1 MTVSPVEIDVRMGG
15 SAIQL
20 ISRVSPIT
28 ILLVKAGYLPLTW
41 TLICDPTKPQ
51 RSILRISCEYWP
63 NATNDLNTL
72 SFLVNTVQSARYGDG
87 LNTGASTHTTR
98 TFISASQ
105 RKVKQMAA
113 SSKHLSSAAKPALY
127 ALAAFLAAWQATEFS
142 FDARAVLGALTACVL
157 GYASPKKK

>member
-1 MTVSPVEIDVRMGG
+1 MTLSPVEIDVRMDG
-15 SAIQL
+15 SVILL

-28 ILLVKAGYLPLTW
+28 TLLVKAGYLPLTW
-41 TLICDPTKPQ
+41 IVIYSPTNPR
-51 RSILRISCEYWP
+51 RSILRISCEYLP
-63 NATNDLNTL
+63 NAINELNTL
-72 SFLVNTVQSARYGDG
+72 SSLVALVQQSRYGDG
-87 LNTGASTHTTR
+87 ESTGALTHTTR
-98 TFISASQ
+98 TSISASQ
-105 RKVKQMAA
+105 RKAKQMAA

>member
-1 MTVSPVEIDVRMGG
+1 MGG

-20 ISRVSPIT
+20 ISRVSPII
-28 ILLVKAGYLPLTW
+28 ILLSRAGYLPLTW

-63 NATNDLNTL
+63 NATNELNTL
-72 SFLVNTVQSARYGDG
+72 YFLANTVQSARYGDG
-87 LNTGASTHTTR
+87 SDTKELTHTTH
-98 TFISASQ
+98 TYTLALQ
-105 RKVKQMAA
+105 RKVRQMAA

-127 ALAAFLAAWQATEFS
+127 ALGAFLAAWQATDFS